1 MPDAMV
7 AQRQFLVKVLGVE
20 GTFSTKTGGRTAAD
34 TSRHFDGGSKKPET
48 MASPAA
54 TENVTVG
61 RVFRAVRDRAVINRL
76 RPLVGIWRT
85 NVSVQDLDGN
95 LVAVPGGLTVYTNA
109 LLVGISD
116 PEHDANSGDPA
127 NFELEFAIEDVQ

>member
-1 MPDAMV
+1 MA

-20 GTFSTKTGGRTAAD
+20 GTFASKSGGRTAAD
-34 TSRHFDGGSKKPET
+34 TSRHFDGGSKRPET
-48 MASPAA
+48 MAAPAA

-61 RVFRAVRDRAVINRL
+61 RIFRPVRDRAVLNRL

-95 LVAVPGGLTVYTNA
+95 LIAVPGGLTVYTNA
-109 LLVGISD
+109 LLVGLGD
-116 PEHDANSGDPA
+116 PDHDAESGDPA
-127 NFELEFAIEDVQ
+127 RLELEFSIEDVE